1 MAPPRRFSWA
11 VVAGLAAGAAA
22 VAALALG
29 GGGGDAT
36 VVAGPPGRG
45 YAADPAAYLSD
56 AQRREMARSGLPLLA
71 PRWLPT
77 WTQRAEF
84 IAGDFT
90 TGPEG
95 RPLYPGWGMTWQVSW
110 TTGDELT
117 RQLNSDLSLDVD
129 ANASVESLAK
139 RASGPSPPY
148 RYPPCGDRIGL
159 LNKPCI
165 MEGKRRAYVFEE
177 DGLDE
182 NLRCYVRDPGVEGVG
197 SVAAVHFRVDGVTY
211 SVTLGPGPGC
221 SEGHFT
227 VEDLLAVADSLEPVE
242 G

>member
-1 MAPPRRFSWA
+1 LSWA

-77 WTQRAEF
+77 WTERAEF
-84 IAGDFT
+84 SAGDFT
-90 TGPEG
+90 SPF
-95 RPLYPGWGMTWQVSW
+95 PVWGMGWWVERI
-110 TTGDELT
+110 TGDELA
-117 RQLNSDLSLDVD
+117 RQLKADVRLEVG
-129 ANASVESLAK
+129 AAASVESLAE
-139 RASGPSPPY
+139 RASGPSPPS

-159 LNKPCI
+159 VDEPCI
-165 MEGKRRAYVFEE
+165 MEGKRRAYVFKEA
-177 DGLDE
+177 GVDE
-182 NLRCYVRDPGVEGVG
+182 NLRCKLVG
-197 SVAAVHFRVDGVTY
+197 DLDAEAAVHFRVDGVTY
-211 SVTLGPGPGC
+211 SVTLRPGPGC